1 VNGSIRKRII
11 AKFKFTMVKKN
22 LIIGSGALNL
32 EQLENFLLHPAQ
44 LKLSGQAL
52 RRINASSRLVQ
63 KIACASKPVYGINTG
78 FGNFAEIKI
87 KPETVNEL
95 QRRLI
100 LSHAAGI
107 GAPMPRQI
115 VRLILLLKIQSLAH
129 GYSGCRLEVVHQLFN
144 LLNNDILPVIPQ
156 KGSVGASG
164 DLAPLA
170 HLAMTMMGEGEAFIR
185 TKRLGA
191 PWIRVPAKKAL
202 QRFKIQPLIFAA
214 KEGLAI
220 LNGTQAMTA
229 YALLALLKV
238 KNLIKAADIIGAMSL
253 ESLLG
258 SLTPFDHRIQEI
270 RNHPGQRAVAENFRR
285 ILGDSP
291 IVESHKYSDHKV
303 QDAYSLRCIPQVHGA
318 VRDALSFI
326 AQVIMREV
334 NGVNDNPVIFAGE
347 NQVLSG
353 GNFHGAPVAYATD
366 FLAIV
371 CTDLASISER
381 RIEHMVDPAVSQ
393 LPAFLV
399 REGGLNS
406 GFMMAHV
413 TAAALVAESK
423 ILAHPASID
432 SIPTSA
438 NREDHVSMGLHAARK
453 ACEIVKNLENV
464 LAIELLCACQ
474 ALEFKSPL
482 KPATASRQVL
492 KQVRRSIPSWSEDRF
507 MHKDIVASCQFIRS
521 GMLVKTVEKICG
533 VLQ

>member
-1 VNGSIRKRII
+1 M
-11 AKFKFTMVKKN
+11 AKKN
-22 LIIGSGALNL
+22 LIIGSASLKL
-32 EQLENFLLHPAQ
+32 EQIEQFLFQPGRLTLNSLA
-44 LKLSGQAL
+44 KG
-52 RRINASSRLVQ
+52 RIRASSRVV
-63 KIACASKPVYGINTG
+63 KKMAADSKPVYGINTG

-107 GAPMPRQI
+107 GAPIPKQI
-115 VRLILLLKIQSLAH
+115 VRLMLLLKIQSLAL
-129 GYSGCRLEVVHQLFN
+129 GYSGCRLEVVEQLMN
-144 LLNNDILPVIPQ
+144 LLNHEILPLIPQ
-156 KGSVGASG
+156 QGSVGASG

-170 HLAMTMMGEGEAFIR
+170 HMAMVMMGEGEVFVRNA
-185 TKRLGA
+185 RLKTQ
-191 PWIRVPAKKAL
+191 WVKISAKKAL
-202 QRFKIQPLIFAA
+202 QKYGIPPLIFQA
-214 KEGLAI
+214 KDGLAI

-229 YALLALLKV
+229 YTLFALFKI
-238 KNLIKAADIIGAMSL
+238 KNLIKTADIIAAMAL
-253 ESLLG
+253 EALLG
-258 SLTPFDHRIQEI
+258 SLTPFDPRIQDI
-270 RNHPGQRAVAENFRR
+270 RNHPGQKAVAENFRR

-318 VRDALSFI
+318 VRDVLSFI
-326 AQVIMREV
+326 AQVILREV
-334 NGVNDNPVIFAGE
+334 NGVSDNPVIFARE

-353 GNFHGAPVAYATD
+353 GNFHGAPIAYAAD

-381 RIEHMVDPAVSQ
+381 RIEHMVDPSVSQ

-399 REGGLNS
+399 QKGGLNS

-423 ILAHPASID
+423 ILAHPASVD

-438 NREDHVSMGLHAARK
+438 NKEDHVSMGLHAARK
-453 ACEIVKNLENV
+453 AYEIVENLENV

-474 ALEFKSPL
+474 ALEFKKPL
-482 KPATASRQVL
+482 KPSTASGRVL
-492 KQVRRSIPSWSEDRF
+492 KMVRKSISSWSTDRF
-507 MHKDIVASCQFIRS
+507 MHKDIVLSREIIDS
-521 GMLVKTVEKICG
+521 GMLVKTVEKVCG